1 MLMYGKEF
9 QNLRSLLNEKYWH
22 LVEEEKVQLK
32 FNVSGRSSTSYI
44 MRN

>member
-9 QNLRSLLNEKYWH
+9 QNLRSLLNEN

-32 FNVSGRSSTSYI
+32 FNVSGRSSTVT
-44 MRN
+44 

>member
-9 QNLRSLLNEKYWH
+9 QNLRGLLKEVFCRGGKSA
-22 LVEEEKVQLK
+22 LK
-32 FNVSGRSSTSYI
+32 FNVSGRFSTSYI